1 MPSHSEQKLLPY
13 SPDQMFDMVA
23 DVRDYPR
30 FVPWCQAAR
39 VRQSGQH
46 LVVADLVIGFG
57 PFRESFTS
65 HVHLDRPREV
75 MVKAADGPLE
85 HLSNQWVFTP
95 VEDGTRVDFA
105 VDFRFKSHLLDHAAN
120 AMFHDTSMRLMGAF
134 EARAHS
140 LYNPTP
146 NA

>member
-13 SPDQMFDMVA
+13 SPDQMFDMVT
-23 DVRDYPR
+23 DVKDYPS

-46 LVVADLVIGFG
+46 LIVADLMIGFG
-57 PFRESFTS
+57 PFRENFTS

-95 VEDGTRVDFA
+95 VRDGTRVDFA

-120 AMFHDTSMRLMGAF
+120 AMFHDASMRLMGAF

-140 LYNPTP
+140 LYRSAPNP
-146 NA
+146 